1 MHATY
6 VLALCRGEECAIYI
20 QVIIFPIMD
29 NETFHSCTNW
39 WTRPLLH
46 AILHRSWSAGGGKG
60 GGGVGQFASTG
71 QSLREPVKKS
81 VENSTLRGVLTGS
94 FSTLFFDGFP

>member
-1 MHATY
+1 MQATY
-6 VLALCRGEECAIYI
+6 VFALCRGEESAIYI

-46 AILHRSWSAGGGKG
+46 ATLHSP
-60 GGGVGQFASTG
+60 GQQEEGRGEAALVKL
-71 QSLREPVKKS
+71 QVPV
-81 VENSTLRGVLTGS
+81 NH
-94 FSTLFFDGFP
+94 